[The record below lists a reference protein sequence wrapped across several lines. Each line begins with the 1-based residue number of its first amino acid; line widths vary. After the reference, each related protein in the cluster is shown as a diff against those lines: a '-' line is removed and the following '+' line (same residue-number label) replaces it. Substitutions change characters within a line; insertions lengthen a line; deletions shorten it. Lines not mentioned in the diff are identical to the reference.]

1 MHIRPLL
8 PGAQSSCYKRS
19 SVEARPVENSIKRIR
34 TIALVGQ
41 AGSGKT
47 SLAEALLA
55 KAGGVHA
62 AGSVERGTTVCDYSP
77 LEKQLHH
84 SIKLA
89 VATFEAKVEDEP
101 TRVHLLDTPGYPE
114 FLGHALPALA
124 AVETAA
130 IVINAQNGIEMM
142 TGRFM
147 QYAQKRGLDRLIVV
161 NKIDQGNVD
170 CAELLDTIQKTFGQ
184 ECLPLNLP
192 ASNRSRVSDCFFA
205 PSGEADFSSVEEAH
219 RRLVEQVVE
228 VDENLM
234 EKYLEKGE
242 VTPEELHEPLEA
254 ALREGHLIPVV
265 FTSAK
270 TGAGIAELLEVI
282 VKLLANPTEGN
293 PPVYVSSPM
302 AGSGGSEP
310 KELTAFPDPGK
321 HVLAHVFKIETD
333 PYIGRVAVFRVHQG
347 RMTPNMQLYI
357 GEGRKPIKPGHLYM
371 LRGKTQTEVQEAIPG
386 DICAIARIEEIQFDH
401 ILHDSAEDAHVRA
414 RALELP
420 TSVFGL
426 AVTPK
431 KRGDEQK
438 VSDVMHK
445 IAAEDPCLRIEHNS
459 QTNETVMRGLGEM
472 HLKAILD
479 KMATQYKLELATHPP
494 SVAFRETIGSK
505 AEGHSRHKKQTGGAG
520 QFGEVFLRVE
530 PLPRGK
536 GFEFVDAVKGGTIP
550 RQFIPSV
557 EKRVRNVLETGFVAG
572 FPLQD
577 VRVIVYD
584 GKTHPV
590 DSKDVAFM
598 SAGRKAFLD
607 ALAKARP
614 FVLEPIVNVEIVAP
628 EERMGDIAGDLSAH
642 RGQIRGSDSPRP
654 GLVQITAQAP
664 LSELEQFPARL
675 KSITAGRGSYSLEF
689 SHYEPAPAQL
699 QQKLQAAHK
708 PQAEAE

>member
-1 MHIRPLL
+1 VP
-8 PGAQSSCYKRS
+8 
-19 SVEARPVENSIKRIR
+19 SIKRIR

-55 KAGGVHA
+55 KAGAVHA
-62 AGSVERGTTVCDYSP
+62 AGSVEHGTTVCDYSP

-84 SIKLA
+84 SLKLA
-89 VATFEAKVEDEP
+89 VATFEAKVDEESA
-101 TRVHLLDTPGYPE
+101 RVHLLDTPGYPD
-114 FLGHALPALA
+114 FAGHALPALA

-161 NKIDQGNVD
+161 NKIDAENVD
-170 CAELLDTIQKTFGQ
+170 CEALLERIQQTFGQ

-192 ASNRSRVSDCFFA
+192 AGKRSKVSDCFFA
-205 PSGEADFSSVEEAH
+205 PSGEADFSSVGEAH
-219 RRLVEQVVE
+219 RKLVEQVVE

-242 VTPEELHEPLEA
+242 VTPEELHEPLERV
-254 ALREGHLIPVV
+254 LREGHLIPVV
-265 FTSAK
+265 FTSAR

-293 PPVYVSSPM
+293 PPVYVSTPLG
-302 AGSGGSEP
+302 AVGGGHEP
-310 KELTAFPDPGK
+310 KELRAIPDPGK
-321 HVLAHVFKIETD
+321 HALAHVFKIETD
-333 PYIGRVAVFRVHQG
+333 PYIGRIAVFRVHQG
-347 RMTPNMQLYI
+347 RLTPNMQLYI

-371 LRGKTQTEVQEAIPG
+371 LRGKTQTEVNEAIPG

-401 ILHDSAEDAHVRA
+401 VLHDSVEDAHVHA

-426 AVTPK
+426 AVTSK
-431 KRGDEQK
+431 NRRDEQK
-438 VSDVMHK
+438 VSDVLHK
-445 IAAEDPCLRIEHNS
+445 IAAEDPCFRIEHNS

-479 KMATQYKLELATHPP
+479 KMASQYKLDLDTRPP
-494 SVAFRETIGSK
+494 SIPFRETITSK
-505 AEGHSRHKKQTGGAG
+505 AEGHNRHKKQTGGAG

-550 RQFIPSV
+550 NQFIPSV
-557 EKRVRNVLETGFVAG
+557 EKGVRNVLETGFVAG

-590 DSKDVAFM
+590 DSKDVAFI

-614 FVLEPIVNVEIVAP
+614 IVLEPIVNVEIIAP
-628 EERMGDIAGDLSAH
+628 EERMGDITGELSGH

-675 KSITAGRGSYSLEF
+675 KSITAGHGSYNLEF

>member
-1 MHIRPLL
+1 M
-8 PGAQSSCYKRS
+8 A
-19 SVEARPVENSIKRIR
+19 NSIKGIR
-34 TIALVGQ
+34 TLALVGQ

-55 KAGGVHA
+55 KAGAIHTT
-62 AGSVERGTTVCDYSP
+62 GSLQYGTTVCDYSP
-77 LEKQLHH
+77 LEKQLQH
-84 SIKLA
+84 SLKLA
-89 VATFEAKVEDEP
+89 VASFDAKVDNESA
-101 TRVHLLDTPGYPE
+101 RVHLLDTPGYPD

-142 TGRFM
+142 TSRFM
-147 QYAQKRGLDRLIVV
+147 QYAQKRGVDRMIIV
-161 NKIDQGNVD
+161 NKIDGENVD
-170 CAELLDTIQKTFGQ
+170 CAALLERIQQTFGQ

-192 ASNRSRVSDCFFA
+192 AGNRGKVSDCFFA
-205 PSGEADFSSVEEAH
+205 PSGESDFSSVEEAH
-219 RRLVEQVVE
+219 RKLVEQVVE
-228 VDENLM
+228 VDEALM

-242 VTPEELHEPLEA
+242 VTPDELHEPLER

-265 FTSAK
+265 FTSAR

-293 PPVYVSSPM
+293 PPVYVSTPLFD
-302 AGSGGSEP
+302 GQHP
-310 KELTAFPDPGK
+310 KELTADPDPGK
-321 HVLAHVFKIETD
+321 HALAHVFKIETD
-333 PYIGRVAVFRVHQG
+333 PYIGRIAVFRVHQG
-347 RMTPNMQLYI
+347 RLTPNMQLYI
-357 GEGRKPIKPGHLYM
+357 GEGRKPIKPGHIYT
-371 LRGKTQTEVQEAIPG
+371 LRGKTQTEVQEAVPG
-386 DICAIARIEEIQFDH
+386 DICAIARIEEIQFDQ
-401 ILHDSAEDAHVRA
+401 ILHDSADDANLHTRP
-414 RALELP
+414 LELP
-420 TSVFGL
+420 TPVFGL

-431 KRGDEQK
+431 NRRDEQK
-438 VSDVMHK
+438 VADVLHK
-445 IAAEDPCLRIEHNS
+445 IAAEDPCFRIEHNP
-459 QTNETVMRGLGEM
+459 QANEMVMRGLGEM

-479 KMATQYKLELATHPP
+479 KMSGQYKLELDTRPP
-494 SVAFRETIGSK
+494 AIPFRETITSK
-505 AEGHSRHKKQTGGAG
+505 AEGHNRHKKQTGGAG
-520 QFGEVFLRVE
+520 QFGEVYLRVE
-530 PLPRGK
+530 PLARGK

-557 EKRVRNVLETGFVAG
+557 EKGVRHVLESGFVAG

-607 ALAKARP
+607 ALAKAHP
-614 FVLEPIVNVEIVAP
+614 IVLEPIVDMEIVAP
-628 EERMGDIAGDLSAH
+628 ETKMGDIAGELSGH
-642 RGQIRGSDSPRP
+642 RGQIKGSDSPRP
-654 GLVQITAQAP
+654 GFVQINAQAP

-675 KSITAGRGSYSLEF
+675 KSITAGHGSYNLEF
-689 SHYEPAPAQL
+689 SHYEPAPTVL